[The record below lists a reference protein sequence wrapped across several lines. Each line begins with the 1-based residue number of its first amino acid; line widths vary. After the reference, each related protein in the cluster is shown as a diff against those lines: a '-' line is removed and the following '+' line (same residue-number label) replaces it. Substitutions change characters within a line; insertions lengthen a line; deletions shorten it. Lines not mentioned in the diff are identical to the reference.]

1 MQMRK
6 LYLLLLGVV
15 LFATQAMAQRTI
27 TGKVTDEKGNPLAN
41 VSVLVK
47 GTSVGTSSGADGS
60 FSLTVPANG
69 RILVVSSVDM
79 ITQEINIGTQTVI
92 NVTLKGD
99 EKIMQEVVVV
109 GYGTQKK
116 KEVTSAIGKIDPTT
130 VAPLVSPSIDKQ
142 LGGRTAGLQ
151 VTNPSGLVNQPPR
164 IRIRGTNSING
175 SSAPLIVLDGVPISS
190 GGFAGFT
197 NDNLLANINPAD
209 IESIDVLKDGA
220 ATAIYG
226 SQATGGVI
234 QITTKKGRSGRQ
246 NFNYSAT
253 FGFSKPLSR
262 FDLLNAQEFVTIA
275 NEKLNN
281 ASATGGRA
289 FMNSENTNTDWQDQ
303 VFRPTASAT
312 THNLSFDGGN
322 DRTTYYMSFNYRYQE
337 GLVKTNTTENY
348 NIRANIEHKV
358 NKWLK
363 ITNNITL
370 ARGFDKD
377 QNNGGNALSGS
388 IAAAVRALP
397 NVRVFN
403 PALPQFDFYN
413 ITTDGAALGSDAN
426 TRLIENNYVNIA
438 YVLAKNKFRSKK
450 HRVIDNFAV
459 EIKPTKWL
467 THTTKI
473 GIDFITLDEFFRQ
486 DAKHGDGRSVSG
498 RVSNQAANSLAWVAQ
513 DYLNINK
520 SFGKHTIAATVGLEA
535 QNAESNN
542 FSASG
547 TNVAGAFFQQQNVI
561 SGSYVTQLSGGGY
574 GEGPGLFSYL
584 GRVNYDYASRYFF
597 SASFRRD
604 GLSKFAKA
612 NRFGNFPGFSVGW
625 RISNEDFWTGGI
637 EKVINELKVRTS
649 WARVGNPNIPGG
661 NFPYLNLYGVAPYGA
676 ISGIAASQSGNAD
689 LQWETNDKFDFGVD
703 ISFLKDRISV
713 VFDYYKN
720 KNNNLVLGV
729 PYPPSLGIPNN
740 QIFQNIGSMENKGFE
755 FTLNVSPVKSKDFDL
770 DLSFN
775 YTNQKNKILT
785 LPGGNDIIQSNGTG
799 NYNVLRVGQPFN
811 ALYGY
816 EFAGVNS
823 SNGNPVY
830 VKADG
835 TLLMGNI
842 NNSSYFGI
850 ADLNSSVIGSA
861 GSLAG
866 TDRKILGNSLPTYY
880 GGVTVNAR
888 YKQFTVDMLF
898 RYSGGNKIMNIT
910 RQESLLNQGFMNN
923 GREIMQRWQKPGDVT
938 NVPRL
943 WYNRDNFTN
952 LNQQASTRFV
962 EKGDFVRFDNLA
974 INYTVNPELLERL
987 FKSAVKSFRFF
998 VQGQNL
1004 FVITDYTGIDPDNID
1019 VRGLDYNTIPPA
1031 RTVSFGVNIGF

>member
-1 MQMRK
+1 MRK
-6 LYLLLLGVV
+6 LYLLLMGVV
-15 LFATQAMAQRTI
+15 FFATQAMAQRTI
-27 TGKVTDEKGNPLAN
+27 TGKVTDEKGNPVVNA
-41 VSVLVK
+41 SVIVK
-47 GTSVGTSSGADGS
+47 GTTVGTTSKADGTYS
-60 FSLTVPANG
+60 INVPADG
-69 RILVVSSVDM
+69 KTLVISSVDM
-79 ITQEINIGTQTVI
+79 ITEEVNIGTQTSVS
-92 NVTLKGD
+92 VTLKSD
-99 EKIMQEVVVV
+99 DKIMQEVVVV

-116 KEVTSAIGKIDPTT
+116 KEVTSAIGKINPGTI
-130 VAPLVSPSIDKQ
+130 APLVSPSIDKQ

-197 NDNLLANINPAD
+197 NDNLLANINPSD

-253 FGFSKPLSR
+253 FGFSKPMNR
-262 FDLLNAQEFVTIA
+262 FDLLNAQEFVAIA

-281 ASATGGRA
+281 AGTSGGRA

-303 VFRPTASAT
+303 VFRPSSQAS

-322 DRTTYYMSFNYRYQE
+322 DKTTYFISFSYRYQE

-348 NIRANIEHKV
+348 NVRANIDHKV
-358 NKWLK
+358 NKWLR
-363 ITNNITL
+363 ITNNIAL

-388 IAAAVRALP
+388 IAAALRALP
-397 NVRVFN
+397 NVRVMN
-403 PALPQFDFYN
+403 PALPQFDNYN
-413 ITTDGAALGSDAN
+413 ITPDGAALGSDAN

-450 HRVIDNFAV
+450 HRVIDNFAI
-459 EIKPTKWL
+459 ELKPTKWL
-467 THTTKI
+467 THTTKF
-473 GIDFITLDEFFRQ
+473 GIDYITLDEFFRQ

-498 RVSNQAANSLAWVAQ
+498 RVSNQAANSMSWVAQ
-513 DYLNINK
+513 DYVNANK
-520 SFGKHTIAATVGLEA
+520 SFGKHNVNLTAGLEA
-535 QNAESNN
+535 QNSENN
-542 FSASG
+542 SFTASG
-547 TNVAGAFFQQQNVI
+547 TNVADAFFQQQNVI
-561 SGSYVTQLSGGGY
+561 SGSYVTQLSAGGY
-574 GEGPGLFSYL
+574 SQGPGLFSYF
-584 GRVNYDYASRYFF
+584 GRINYDYKGRYYLQ
-597 SASFRRD
+597 ASFRRD
-604 GLSKFAKA
+604 GLSKFAKER
-612 NRFGNFPGFSVGW
+612 RFGNFPGVSAGW
-625 RISNEDFWTGGI
+625 RVSQEDFWTGGLAKAI
-637 EKVINELKVRTS
+637 SDLKFRAS
-649 WARVGNPNIPGG
+649 WAKVGNPNIPGG
-661 NFPYLNLYGVAPYGA
+661 GFPYLNLYGVAPYGS
-676 ISGIAASQSGNAD
+676 ISGIAAAQSGNNK
-689 LQWETNDKFDFGVD
+689 LQWETNDKIDLGVD
-703 ISFLKDRISV
+703 ISFLKERISLV
-713 VFDYYKN
+713 LDYYKN
-720 KNNNLVLGV
+720 KNNNLVIGV

-755 FTLNVSPVKSKDFDL
+755 FTLNISAIKSRDFDL
-770 DLSFN
+770 DLGFN
-775 YTNQKNKILT
+775 YTSQKNKILS
-785 LPGGNDIIQSNGTG
+785 LPGGNDIIVSNGTG
-799 NYNVLRVGQPFN
+799 NYNVLRVGVPFN

-835 TLLMGNI
+835 SLLMGNI
-842 NNSSYFGI
+842 NNTSYFSVT
-850 ADLNSSVIGSA
+850 DVNSPVAGSA
-861 GSLAG
+861 GSLAS
-866 TDRKILGNSLPTYY
+866 TDRKILGNSLPTYF
-880 GGVTVNAR
+880 GGITVAAR
-888 YKQFTVDMLF
+888 YKQFTIDMLF

-910 RQESLLNQGFMNN
+910 RQESLINQGFMNN
-923 GREIMQRWQKPGDVT
+923 GKEVLNRWQKPGDVT
-938 NVPRL
+938 SVPRL

-974 INYTVNPELLERL
+974 INYTVNTELLERL

-1031 RTVSFGVNIGF
+1031 RTISFGVNIGF

>member
-1 MQMRK
+1 MRK

-15 LFATQAMAQRTI
+15 FFATQAMAQRTI
-27 TGKVTDEKGNPLAN
+27 TGKVTDEKSNPVAN
-41 VSVLVK
+41 ASVIVK
-47 GTSVGTSSGADGS
+47 GTTVGTSTGADGTY
-60 FSLTVPANG
+60 SLTVPANG
-69 RILVVSSVDM
+69 KTLIISSVDM
-79 ITQEINIGTQTVI
+79 ITQEINIGTQTTI
-92 NVTLKGD
+92 NVSLKNED
-99 EKIMQEVVVV
+99 KIMQEVVVV

-116 KEVTSAIGKIDPTT
+116 REVTSAIGKIDPTN

-175 SSAPLIVLDGVPISS
+175 SSSPLIVLDGVPISS

-246 NFNYSAT
+246 NFNYTAT
-253 FGFSKPLSR
+253 FGFSNPLKR
-262 FDLLNAQEFVTIA
+262 FDLLNALEFVTIA

-289 FMNSENTNTDWQDQ
+289 FMNSENTNTDWQSQ
-303 VFRPTASAT
+303 VFNTTSLAN

-322 DRTTYYMSFNYRYQE
+322 DRTTYYLSFNYRYQQ

-348 NIRANIEHKV
+348 NIRANFEHKV

-363 ITNNITL
+363 VTNNITL
-370 ARGFDKD
+370 ARGLDKD

-388 IAAAVRALP
+388 IAAALRALP
-397 NVRVFN
+397 NVRVMN
-403 PALPQFDFYN
+403 PSLPQFDYFN
-413 ITTDGAALGSDAN
+413 ITTDGSALGSDAN

-438 YVLAKNKFRSKK
+438 YVLAKNKFKSKK
-450 HRVIDNFAV
+450 HRIIDNFSV
-459 EIKPTKWL
+459 ELKPTKWL
-467 THTTKI
+467 THTTKF

-498 RVSNQAANSLAWVAQ
+498 RVSNQAANTLAWVAQ
-513 DYLNINK
+513 DYINASK
-520 SFGKHTIAATVGLEA
+520 TFGQHNVNTTLGIEA
-535 QNAESNN
+535 QNSENN
-542 FSASG
+542 SFTASG
-547 TNVAGAFFQQQNVI
+547 TNVADAFFQQQNVI
-561 SGSYVTQLSGGGY
+561 GGSYVTQLSGGSY
-574 GEGPGLFSYL
+574 SQGPGLFSYF
-584 GRVNYDYASRYFF
+584 GRINYDYKGKYFLQ
-597 SASFRRD
+597 ASFRRD
-604 GLSKFAKA
+604 GLSKFAKDK
-612 NRFGNFPGFSVGW
+612 RFGNFPGGSVGW
-625 RISNEDFWTGGI
+625 RISQENFWTGGI
-637 EKVINELKVRTS
+637 EKIINDFKFRASL
-649 WARVGNPNIPGG
+649 ARVGNPNIPGG
-661 NFPYLNLYGVAPYGA
+661 GFPFLNLYGVAPYGA
-676 ISGIAASQSGNAD
+676 ISGISASQSGNGE
-689 LQWETNDKFDFGVD
+689 LQWETNEKFDFGFD
-703 ISFLKDRISV
+703 AAFLKDRINI
-713 VFDYYKN
+713 VFDYFKN
-720 KNNNLVLGV
+720 KNNNLVIAV

-740 QIFQNIGSMENKGFE
+740 QIYQNIGSMENKGFE
-755 FTLNVSPVKSKDFDL
+755 FSINISAVKSKDFDL
-770 DLSFN
+770 DLGFN
-775 YTNQKNKILT
+775 YTKQKNKILS
-785 LPGGNDIIQSNGTG
+785 LPGGNDIIISNGTG
-799 NYNVLRVGQPFN
+799 NYNVLRVGEPFN

-816 EFAGVNS
+816 EFVGINS

-830 VKADG
+830 LKADG

-842 NNSSYFGI
+842 TNSTYYSI
-850 ADLNSSVIGSA
+850 SDINSSVLGPA

-880 GGVTVNAR
+880 GGVTVSAR

-910 RQESLLNQGFMNN
+910 KQESLMNQGFMNN
-923 GREIMQRWQKPGDVT
+923 GTGILKRWQKVGDVT
-938 NVPRL
+938 DVPRL

-952 LNQQASTRFV
+952 LNQQASTRFI
-962 EKGDFVRFDNLA
+962 EDGDFIRFDNLSFS
-974 INYTVNPELLERL
+974 YTVAPEILERV

-1004 FVITDYTGIDPDNID
+1004 LVKTNYTGIDADNID
-1019 VRGLDYNTIPPA
+1019 VRGLDYNTSPPA
-1031 RTVSFGVNIGF
+1031 RTVSFGLNIGF

>member
-1 MQMRK
+1 MRK
-6 LYLLLLGVV
+6 LYLLLMGVV
-15 LFATQAMAQRTI
+15 FFATQAMAQRTI
-27 TGKVTDEKGNPLAN
+27 TGKVTDEKGNPVAN
-41 VSVLVK
+41 ASVIVK
-47 GTSVGTSSGADGS
+47 GTTVGTTSKADGTYS
-60 FSLTVPANG
+60 INVPANG
-69 RILVVSSVDM
+69 KTLVISSVDM
-79 ITQEINIGTQTVI
+79 ITEEVNIGTQTSVS
-92 NVTLKGD
+92 VTLKSD
-99 EKIMQEVVVV
+99 DKIMQEVVVV

-116 KEVTSAIGKIDPTT
+116 KEVTSAIGKINPGTI
-130 VAPLVSPSIDKQ
+130 APLVSPSIDKQ

-197 NDNLLANINPAD
+197 NDNLLANINPSD

-234 QITTKKGRSGRQ
+234 QITTKRGRSGRQ

-253 FGFSKPLSR
+253 FGFSKPMNR
-262 FDLLNAQEFVTIA
+262 FDLLNAQEFVSIA

-281 ASATGGRA
+281 AGTSGGRA

-303 VFRPTASAT
+303 VFRPSSQAS

-322 DRTTYYMSFNYRYQE
+322 DKTTYFISFSYRYQE

-348 NIRANIEHKV
+348 NVRANIDHKV
-358 NKWLK
+358 NKWLR
-363 ITNNITL
+363 ITNNIAL

-388 IAAAVRALP
+388 IAAALRALP
-397 NVRVFN
+397 NVRVMN

-450 HRVIDNFAV
+450 HRVIDNFAI
-459 EIKPTKWL
+459 ELKPTKWL
-467 THTTKI
+467 THTTKF
-473 GIDFITLDEFFRQ
+473 GIDYITLDEFFRQ
-486 DAKHGDGRSVSG
+486 NAKHGDGRSVSG
-498 RVSNQAANSLAWVAQ
+498 RVSNQAANTMAWVAQ
-513 DYLNINK
+513 DYINANK
-520 SFGKHTIAATVGLEA
+520 SFGKHNVNLTAGLEA
-535 QNAESNN
+535 QNSENN
-542 FSASG
+542 SFTASG
-547 TNVAGAFFQQQNVI
+547 TNVADAFFQQQNVI
-561 SGSYVTQLSGGGY
+561 SGSYVTQLSAGGY
-574 GEGPGLFSYL
+574 SQGPGLFSYF
-584 GRVNYDYASRYFF
+584 GRINYDYKGRYYLQ
-597 SASFRRD
+597 ASFRRD
-604 GLSKFAKA
+604 GLSKFAKER
-612 NRFGNFPGFSVGW
+612 RFGNFPGVSAGW
-625 RISNEDFWTGGI
+625 RVSQEDFWTGGLAKAI
-637 EKVINELKVRTS
+637 SDLKFRAS
-649 WARVGNPNIPGG
+649 WAKVGNPNIPGG
-661 NFPYLNLYGVAPYGA
+661 GFPYLNLYGVAPYGS
-676 ISGIAASQSGNAD
+676 ISGIAAAQSGNNK
-689 LQWETNDKFDFGVD
+689 LQWETNDKIDLGVD
-703 ISFLKDRISV
+703 ISFLKERISLV
-713 VFDYYKN
+713 IDYYKN
-720 KNNNLVLGV
+720 KNNNLVIGV

-755 FTLNVSPVKSKDFDL
+755 FTLNISAIKSRDFDL
-770 DLSFN
+770 DLGFN
-775 YTNQKNKILT
+775 YTSQKNKILS
-785 LPGGNDIIQSNGTG
+785 LPGGNDIIVSNGTG
-799 NYNVLRVGQPFN
+799 NYNVLRVGEPFN

-816 EFAGVNS
+816 QFAGVNS

-830 VKADG
+830 IKADG
-835 TLLMGNI
+835 SLLMGNI
-842 NNSSYFGI
+842 NNTSYFGI
-850 ADLNSSVIGSA
+850 TDLNSPVIGSA
-861 GSLAG
+861 GSLAS
-866 TDRKILGNSLPTYY
+866 TDRKILGNSLPTYF
-880 GGVTVNAR
+880 GGITVAAR
-888 YKQFTVDMLF
+888 YKQFTLDMLF

-910 RQESLLNQGFMNN
+910 RQESLTNQGFMNN
-923 GREIMQRWQKPGDVT
+923 GKEILNRWQKPGDVT

-952 LNQQASTRFV
+952 LNQQASTRYM

-974 INYTVNPELLERL
+974 INYTVNTELLERL

-1031 RTVSFGVNIGF
+1031 RTISFGVNIGF

>member
-1 MQMRK
+1 MRK
-6 LYLLLLGVV
+6 LYLLLMGVV
-15 LFATQAMAQRTI
+15 FFATQAMAQRTI
-27 TGKVTDEKGNPLAN
+27 TGKVIDEKGNPVVNA
-41 VSVLVK
+41 SVIVK
-47 GTSVGTSSGADGS
+47 GTTVGTTSKADGTYS
-60 FSLTVPANG
+60 INVPANG
-69 RILVVSSVDM
+69 KTLVISSVDM
-79 ITQEINIGTQTVI
+79 ITEEVNIGTQTSVS
-92 NVTLKGD
+92 VTLKSD
-99 EKIMQEVVVV
+99 DKIMQEVVVV

-116 KEVTSAIGKIDPTT
+116 KEVTSAIGKINP
-130 VAPLVSPSIDKQ
+130 VNIAPLVSPSIDKQ
-142 LGGRTAGLQ
+142 LGGRIAGLQ

-175 SSAPLIVLDGVPISS
+175 NNNPLIVLDGVPIST

-234 QITTKKGRSGRQ
+234 QITTKKGRAGRQ

-253 FGFSKPLSR
+253 FGFSKPLNR
-262 FDLLNAQEFVTIA
+262 FDLLNAQQFVTIA

-281 ASATGGRA
+281 AGTSGGRA

-303 VFRPTASAT
+303 VFRPSSQAS

-322 DRTTYYMSFNYRYQE
+322 DKTTYYISFSYRYQE

-348 NIRANIEHKV
+348 NVRANIDHKV
-358 NKWLK
+358 NRWLR

-388 IAAAVRALP
+388 IAAALRALP
-397 NVRVFN
+397 NVRVMN
-403 PALPQFDFYN
+403 PALPQFDNYN
-413 ITTDGAALGSDAN
+413 ITTDGSALGSDAN

-450 HRVIDNFAV
+450 HRVIDNFTI
-459 EIKPTKWL
+459 ELKPTNWL
-467 THTTKI
+467 THTTKF

-498 RVSNQAANSLAWVAQ
+498 RVSNQAANTMSWVAQ
-513 DYLNINK
+513 DYVNVNK
-520 SFGKHTIAATVGLEA
+520 SFGKHNLNITFGLEA
-535 QNAESNN
+535 GKSENN
-542 FSASG
+542 SFIASG
-547 TNVAGAFFQQQNVI
+547 TNVADAFFQQQNVI
-561 SGSYVTQLSGGGY
+561 SGSYVTQLSGGSY
-574 GEGPGLFSYL
+574 SQGPGMFSYF
-584 GRVNYDYASRYFF
+584 GRVNYDYKGRYFIQT
-597 SASFRRD
+597 SFRRD
-604 GLSKFAKA
+604 GLSKFAKK
-612 NRFGNFPGFSVGW
+612 NRFGNFPGTSVGW

-637 EKVINELKVRTS
+637 EKVINDLKFRAS
-649 WARVGNPNIPGG
+649 FARVGNPNIPGG
-661 NFPYLNLYGVAPYGA
+661 NFPFLNLYGVAPYGS
-676 ISGIAASQSGNAD
+676 ISGISAAQSGNAD
-689 LQWETNDKFDFGVD
+689 LKWETNEKINYGIDMAL
-703 ISFLKDRISV
+703 IKDRINV
-713 VFDYYKN
+713 VFDYFIG
-720 KNNNLVLGV
+720 KNNGLVVAV

-740 QIFQNIGSMENKGFE
+740 QILQNVGTMENKGFE
-755 FTLNVSPVKSKDFDL
+755 FTLNINAIKSKDFEL
-770 DLSFN
+770 ELGFN
-775 YTNQKNKILT
+775 YTKLKNKILT
-785 LPGGNDIIQSNGTG
+785 LPNNGNDIIISNGTG
-799 NYNVLRVGQPFN
+799 NYNVLRVGVPYN

-816 EFAGVNS
+816 QFAGVNS

-835 TLLMGNI
+835 SLLMGNI
-842 NNSSYFGI
+842 NNSSYFSI
-850 ADLNSSVIGSA
+850 TDLNSPVVGSA

-866 TDRKILGNSLPTYY
+866 TDRQILGNSLPTYF
-880 GGVTVNAR
+880 GGVNVSAR
-888 YKQFTVDMLF
+888 YKQFNVDMLF

-910 RQESLLNQGFMNN
+910 RQESLLNQGFMNS
-923 GREIMQRWQKPGDVT
+923 GTEILNRWQKPGDVT
-938 NVPRL
+938 SVPRL

-952 LNQQASTRFV
+952 LNQQASSRFV
-962 EKGDFVRFDNLA
+962 EKGDFIRFDNLA

-987 FKSAVKSFRFF
+987 FKSAVKSFRFY

-1031 RTVSFGVNIGF
+1031 RTISFGVNIGF